1 MSAGRQAVFDCN
13 VFLQAMLN
21 IRGAAHAC
29 WQKAVT
35 GEVKLYVSAY
45 ILAEIR
51 SLVDHRDLRRFRQLS
66 VEKIERFIEEIIDVS
81 TLVDPSPPAEFQ
93 YQRDPDDAHYVNL
106 AIATQSLLVV
116 SNDRDL
122 LNLMDDRNSEGKS
135 LRAKYP
141 RFQVLTPAKFLS
153 VK

>member
-81 TLVDPSPPAEFQ
+81 TLVD
-93 YQRDPDDAHYVNL
+93 
-106 AIATQSLLVV
+106 LLL
-116 SNDRDL
+116 L
-122 LNLMDDRNSEGKS
+122 LNFSTSAIPTMPITSIWQSPLNRCWWSPMIE
-135 LRAKYP
+135 
-141 RFQVLTPAKFLS
+141 TC
-153 VK
+153 